1 MATILL
7 VNGPNLNLLGRREPA
22 LYGTEDLASIVARL
36 ETRAR
41 QHGHRLLAF
50 QSNHEGAIVDF
61 LHAHAPP
68 DAALGILNPGGLT
81 HTSVVLRDALLATA
95 LPFVE
100 VHLSKPEAREDFR
113 RRSLLADLALGR
125 ISGFGPR
132 AYDLAFEAALL
143 HLGDPSHGH
152 P

>member
-22 LYGTEDLASIVARL
+22 LYGREDLATLSTRL

-41 QHGHRLLAF
+41 ERGHRLLAM
-50 QSNHEGAIVDF
+50 QSNHEGEIVDF
-61 LHAHAPP
+61 LHAHSPP
-68 DAALGILNPGGLT
+68 ESAAGILNPGGLT
-81 HTSVVLRDALLATA
+81 HTSVALRDALLATV

-132 AYDLAFEAALL
+132 SYDLALEAILL
-143 HLGDPSHGH
+143 HLGDSSHGH